1 MPLRSLL
8 ASRISVATFWAAC
21 ASVATLSLTPVD
33 HLPPQIFDIWDKA
46 QHAAG
51 FAGLAFLGRLAYPA
65 RPQRLGISLL
75 VYGALIEVAQAA
87 TGWRQGDVK
96 DWMADAVGVVVGVF
110 LFRLLF
116 PAIQSQ
122 SGDAQ

>member
-1 MPLRSLL
+1 MLHRSPL
-8 ASRISVATFWAAC
+8 ASRISVAAFWAAC
-21 ASVATLSLTPVD
+21 AAVAALSLAPVE
-33 HLPPQIFDIWDKA
+33 HLPPQVFDIWDKA

-51 FAGLAFLGRLAYPA
+51 FAALAFLGRLAYPSQ
-65 RPQRLGISLL
+65 PSRLLVALL

-96 DWMADAVGVVVGVF
+96 DWIADAVGVVIGLA

-116 PAIQSQ
+116 PVIPSR
-122 SGDAQ
+122 SGTAQ